1 MKRLIAVLIS
11 IGLIVFMLYSM
22 NSLEI
27 VEYKFEETSYTTI
40 NSGSYD
46 RGDQFISSTQQY
58 EISEEAILEALIY
71 PYYYGDDYKNSVATI
86 ILLDEVITVHHIV
99 ISDKNYKISLDDFK
113 GQTILVSLPN
123 LQLTDQW
130 CMKTKEGQLEDVTF
144 IKQILHRKPED
155 TGVYGGDTLRREIF
169 RIDLSNSFRHRY
181 EFYNA
186 TTFNDFYKE
195 MKFTLEIK

>member
-1 MKRLIAVLIS
+1 MKKILVLLIS
-11 IGLIVFMLYSM
+11 ITLIVFMIYAM
-22 NSLEI
+22 NSLKV
-27 VEYKFEETSYTTI
+27 VEYKFDETSFETI
-40 NSGSYD
+40 SSGSYEKV
-46 RGDQFISSTQQY
+46 DQFSNTTHLY
-58 EISEEAILEALIY
+58 EATEEALLDAMNY
-71 PYYYGDDYKNSVATI
+71 PYYYGESYKNSVATL
-86 ILLDEVITVHHIV
+86 ILLDDEITVRHIM
-99 ISDKNYKISLDDFK
+99 ISDKNSKISLSDFK
-113 GQTILVSLPN
+113 GKTILVSLPN

-155 TGVYGGDTLRREIF
+155 TGVCGGDTLTREIF

-181 EFYNA
+181 EFNNA

>member
-1 MKRLIAVLIS
+1 M
-11 IGLIVFMLYSM
+11 
-22 NSLEI
+22 
-27 VEYKFEETSYTTI
+27 
-40 NSGSYD
+40 
-46 RGDQFISSTQQY
+46 
-58 EISEEAILEALIY
+58 
-71 PYYYGDDYKNSVATI
+71 
-86 ILLDEVITVHHIV
+86 
-99 ISDKNYKISLDDFK
+99 ISDKNYKISLNDFK
-113 GQTILVSLPN
+113 GQTILISLPN

-155 TGVYGGDTLRREIF
+155 TGVCGGDTLTREIF

-181 EFYNA
+181 EFNNA

>member
-155 TGVYGGDTLRREIF
+155 TGVCGGDTLTREIF

-181 EFYNA
+181 EFNNA